1 MAEHDSGVKEIDPEI
16 KFKINKSKM
25 FYLQRLK
32 SAMIKLHKYSGEVL
46 KKIETE
52 GLTVPYSGNSDI
64 LRHSEDA
71 WRASL
76 GLCELDEIV
85 TRLENKTYRYPDP
98 PEQEDLLKAP
108 EQKDDPQQGEE

>member
-1 MAEHDSGVKEIDPEI
+1 MAEHDTGVEEIDTEI
-16 KFKINKSKM
+16 RFKINKSKM

-32 SAMIKLHKYSGEVL
+32 SAMFKLNKYSGEVL

-52 GLTVPYSGNSDI
+52 GLAVPYSGNSDI

-71 WRASL
+71 YRASL

-85 TRLENKTYRYPDP
+85 ARLENKTYRYPEP
-98 PEQEDLLKAP
+98 PEKEDLLKAP